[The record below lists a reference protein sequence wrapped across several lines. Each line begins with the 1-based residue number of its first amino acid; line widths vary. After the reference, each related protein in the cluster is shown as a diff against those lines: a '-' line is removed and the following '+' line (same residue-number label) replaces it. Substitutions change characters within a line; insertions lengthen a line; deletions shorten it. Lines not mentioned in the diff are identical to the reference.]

1 MDIGVWMSPGVLAHK
16 LEARAERNTLANWNT
31 KSVPS
36 GLGQSCEG
44 DRLFVATRGAWRGYF
59 VLSKEALYTPQDAAA
74 RELREETGIVARS
87 WDFLGQT
94 HLSNSITDEVG
105 YLYVARDLV
114 LGGASAPEGTE
125 ELRVRRVPFAED
137 PDNRF

>member
-31 KSVPS
+31 KSVPG

-59 VLSKEALYTPQDAAA
+59 VLSTEALWTPEDAAA
-74 RELREETGIVARS
+74 PITLLFDTTTWMPIDPVPVSRFRGIRMLKRGPTQRPKDTS
-87 WDFLGQT
+87 RNDKDGSSKQPLK
-94 HLSNSITDEVG
+94 
-105 YLYVARDLV
+105 
-114 LGGASAPEGTE
+114 
-125 ELRVRRVPFAED
+125 
-137 PDNRF
+137 